1 MPDRQRMIREQKAW
15 EIAEVTP
22 NVFIMTHEFT
32 HSVIPVSP
40 KDCLA
45 EGGGQ
50 ATGRELWPLWYQ
62 ASEGSLRNNSVSG
75 QGQVRS
81 FSSLFFPERHNRT
94 CSIQSL
100 LQHADERTWLG
111 QDTNQTAGQGQE
123 ILLHIILGHNR
134 HSHTTPKRQTV
145 WAAPFWQMRE
155 FNGMH
160 IASSIPVN
168 LSVRGQACTHWLCN
182 QWRIRTVLRF
192 YSRWTTCLCIYGV
205 NKVSHILAWH

>member
-1 MPDRQRMIREQKAW
+1 MPDRQRMIREQKVW

-81 FSSLFFPERHNRT
+81 FSSLFFPEQHSRT

-100 LQHADERTWLG
+100 LQHADERTRLG

-123 ILLHIILGHNR
+123 ILLHIILGRN
-134 HSHTTPKRQTV
+134 S
-145 WAAPFWQMRE
+145 
-155 FNGMH
+155 GIH
-160 IASSIPVN
+160 IP
-168 LSVRGQACTHWLCN
+168 LPRGKLCELPHFGRWESLMACT
-182 QWRIRTVLRF
+182 
-192 YSRWTTCLCIYGV
+192 
-205 NKVSHILAWH
+205 